1 MTRASM
7 LVAALCSL
15 VPATAFAHPGH
26 GHTDPDSWQHYLTEP
41 VHVIP
46 LALLAAI
53 VIVAIMGLRARVRR
67 GSASLRERR

>member
-7 LVAALCSL
+7 VVAALCSL

-53 VIVAIMGLRARVRR
+53 AIVAVMAVRSRVRR
-67 GSASLRERR
+67 ASPSLRERR